1 MTVQSRQEEIISKI
15 EALAGPVAETQG
27 LVLVLIRFTNQGKRR
42 ILEITLHRPK
52 GRVSLDDCEAVSREL
67 EARLDE
73 LAEAGEPLIEGAY
86 SLQVQSPGID
96 RKLVSDRDIAIFKGE
111 RVKVRVKKAIDG
123 LGAVFTGILAGYDSE
138 TGVTIAAPVTAA
150 TGESSRKKKTATE
163 PRKAP
168 SEIQKSE
175 IFLARESLESLR
187 LSPEI
192 TTETT
197 TE

>member
-1 MTVQSRQEEIISKI
+1 MTVKSRQEEIISKI
-15 EALAGPVAETQG
+15 EALAGPVAESHG

-67 EARLDE
+67 ETRLDE
-73 LAEAGEPLIEGAY
+73 LAEAGKALIEGAY

-96 RKLVSDRDIAIFKGE
+96 RKLVSDRDIALFKGE
-111 RVKVRVKKAIDG
+111 RVEVRVKKAIDG
-123 LGAVFTGILAGYDSE
+123 LGTVFTGILDGFDSE
-138 TGVTIAAPVTAA
+138 LGITIAAPVTAA
-150 TGESSRKKKTATE
+150 TGGSSRKKKPATE
-163 PRKAP
+163 PHMAP
-168 SEIQKSE
+168 EEIRLVK
-175 IFLARESLESLR
+175 ESLESLR

>member
-1 MTVQSRQEEIISKI
+1 MTVQSRQEEIISKV
-15 EALAGPVAETQG
+15 EALAGPVAETHG

-111 RVKVRVKKAIDG
+111 RVEVRVKKAIDG
-123 LGAVFTGILAGYDSE
+123 LGTVFTGILAGYDSE

-150 TGESSRKKKTATE
+150 TGESSRKKKSATE

-168 SEIQKSE
+168 AEIQKSE
-175 IFLARESLESLR
+175 IRLERESLESLR